1 MIFLSMS
8 SIICSLTKILTGKF
22 GLCYDDFLYLLHALS
37 EPQKEEPQKEE
48 EGAGGLGFYPG
59 AGLWSGLSAL
69 STTGTQYLNAG
80 LDKLEEVSNKAYE
93 ALNDQTTMDDRP
105 KAKVRNLFLPFGM
118 IKLMPN
124 LTSSLYN

>member
-1 MIFLSMS
+1 M
-8 SIICSLTKILTGKF
+8 
-22 GLCYDDFLYLLHALS
+22 DLLHAFS
-37 EPQKEEPQKEE
+37 EPQKEESPKEE
-48 EGAGGLGFYPG
+48 ESAGGLGFYPG

-93 ALNDQTTMDDRP
+93 ALNDQTSMDDRP

-124 LTSSLYN
+124 LTKQPLLVTTTEYHICLGALYICLYN